1 MSRLLIVESPK
12 KAKTIQSLLGDGWIV
27 KASQGHVRDLPRKE
41 MGVDL
46 ESFQPQY
53 VPSGDKAKQILAS
66 LRKLC
71 LSSSEIWLA
80 TDPDREGEAIAWHL
94 QQALRL
100 SNPKR
105 VSYKEVTKKA
115 IQEAIGKPR
124 QIDIDLVRAQ
134 EGRRVLDR
142 LVGYSVSPALSR
154 ACGNGAWLTAGR
166 VQSVALRLVV
176 ERERE
181 IRSFKPTDYVE
192 VWLQFE
198 TSGVAWQAK
207 WQPGDLMPAGQ
218 SHWTDKAFAERVVQ
232 LRDVAVVSVQK
243 TTRSRRPPPP
253 FITSSLQQA
262 ASVTLKLSPDR
273 CMQLAQE
280 LFEAGLIT
288 YHRTD
293 NPNLADD
300 GLNEVVDWLN
310 RNGYEND
317 VANPAHRWK
326 AKAGAQ
332 EGHEAIRPT
341 ALEKPQGYDE
351 LTAEQQRFYALIWKR
366 TVACQMKPAQ
376 FNVTT
381 VMLASTG
388 QLDGRTLQYEARGEV
403 LIYPGWMKL
412 SERDTTEEPAEGEES
427 QQLPALVERQSL
439 AAVDGVVKEKQTK
452 PPGRYTE
459 ASLIQKLEAEGIGR
473 PATYAAILKN
483 IVQRGYVAIQ
493 KRKLVATDLGI
504 LIVQTLVERFQ
515 FMEVGYTREIEAQ
528 LDEIATGR
536 NRYLTVVSSAYRD
549 LAQELKSLEGI
560 VVEGVAQHLCP
571 ECGKSLR
578 LIQNKFWGCSGYPEC
593 GYTAPNDKGKPGT
606 PRAAKKNG
614 GELDMTY
621 PCGCGKGYLQ
631 PRKSKQGDHFWGC
644 SNYPECKHTQP
655 DDDGRP
661 GERQPK
667 ASSPSKAKQA
677 AGEVCP
683 TCNGG
688 TLVLRTVKNGKNAGK
703 TFYGCTHFPECNHFS
718 WTKEMS

>member
-12 KAKTIQSLLGDGWIV
+12 KAKTIQSLLGGGWIV

-53 VPSGDKAKQILAS
+53 VPSGDKAKQILAG

-71 LSSSEIWLA
+71 QSASEVWLA

-100 SNPKR
+100 KNPKR

-142 LVGYSVSPALSR
+142 LVGYSVSPALSQ
-154 ACGNGAWLTAGR
+154 ACGNGSWLTAGR

-192 VWLQFE
+192 VWLSFE
-198 TSGVAWQAK
+198 TDGVAWQAK
-207 WQPGDLMPAGQ
+207 WQPGELMPAGQ
-218 SHWTDKAFAERVVQ
+218 AHWTDKVYAERVAQ

-243 TTRSRRPPPP
+243 TTRTRRPPPP

-280 LFEAGLIT
+280 LFDAGLIT

-293 NPNLADD
+293 NPNLGDD
-300 GLNEVVDWLN
+300 GLNEVVDWLK
-310 RNGYEND
+310 RNGYEQD
-317 VANPAHRWK
+317 VANPAHHWK

-341 ALEKPQGYDE
+341 SLEKPQGYDA

-366 TVACQMKPAQ
+366 AVACQMKPAQ
-376 FNVTT
+376 FNVTS
-381 VMLASTG
+381 VMLASTD

-403 LIYPGWMKL
+403 LVYPGWMKL
-412 SERDTTEEPAEGEES
+412 SERDTAEEPAEGEES
-427 QQLPALVERQSL
+427 QQLPALVERQAL
-439 AAVDGVVKEKQTK
+439 TALDGVVKEKQTK

-459 ASLIQKLEAEGIGR
+459 ASLVQKLEAEGIGR

-483 IVQRGYVAIQ
+483 IVQRGYVAIK
-493 KRKLVATDLGI
+493 KRKLEATDLGI

-515 FMEVGYTREIEAQ
+515 FMEVGYTRAIEAQ
-528 LDEIATGR
+528 LDEIAAGR
-536 NRYLTVVSSAYRD
+536 NRYLTVVSTAYRD
-549 LAQELKSLEGI
+549 LAQELKSLEGF

-571 ECGKSLR
+571 ECGKPLR
-578 LIQNKFWGCSGYPEC
+578 LIQNKFWGCSGYPDC
-593 GYTAPNDKGKPGT
+593 GYTVPNDKGKPGK
-606 PRAAKKNG
+606 PRANKSKG
-614 GELDMTY
+614 GKIDRTH
-621 PCGCGKGYLQ
+621 PCSCGKGYLQ
-631 PRKSKQGDHFWGC
+631 PRQSKQGDHFWGC
-644 SNYPECKHTQP
+644 SNYPECKLTQP
-655 DDDGRP
+655 DDDGKP

-667 ASSPSKAKQA
+667 PSSPSKAVQT

-683 TCNGG
+683 TCNSG
-688 TLVLRTVKNGKNAGK
+688 TVVLRTVKNGQNAGK
-703 TFYGCTHFPECNHFS
+703 MFYGCTHFPKCRHFS
-718 WTKEMS
+718 WAKA